1 MSGVSV
7 QRPALADTFP
17 LRLGDAAEFAAI
29 RSWLIAAGFDER
41 TICRVLEIDEL
52 ADLRSSTPETAD
64 HNADGVLPLLIRL
77 FLYSVSL
84 PHALVADRIAPEMLA
99 ALQSL
104 DLLRAGTFARGQEHG
119 DW

>member
-1 MSGVSV
+1 MSDVSV
-7 QRPALADTFP
+7 QRPALANTFP
-17 LRLGDAAEFAAI
+17 LRLGDAAEFAVI

-52 ADLRSSTPETAD
+52 ADLRTSTPETAD
-64 HNADGVLPLLIRL
+64 RNADGVLLPLLIRL

-84 PHALVADRIAPEMLA
+84 RHALVAERMAPEMLA

-104 DLLRAGTFARGQEHG
+104 DLLRSGTFTCG
-119 DW
+119 